1 VLEITVEGPAR
12 KVESGQIADL
22 AMRQRIRAV
31 GGRLRTRA
39 VSAGLR
45 VEVRFPPSVPDIDG

>member
-1 VLEITVEGPAR
+1 MEN
-12 KVESGQIADL
+12 GQVADL

-39 VSAGLR
+39 ISAGLR
-45 VEVRFPPSVPDIDG
+45 VEVRFPPSVPDIDR